1 MKKTIL
7 KGISL
12 IITPILILALAT
24 YIVLRDV
31 PDRLYTQNEVEVMSV
46 IPDVGPFSNVK
57 YNNEKLMINLL
68 GVIPIKSVSIHKVKA
83 IEVTPGGNAIGVRLS
98 SEGALVV
105 GHSEININ
113 NEKMQSPAE
122 KAGIQLGDLVVKING
137 EKVDSSKDLIMLVKK
152 SATDNINIEI
162 VRDGKA
168 MTKDVKL
175 IKEEGEDYKLGL
187 WVRDSTAGVGTMTF
201 YDEKSGKFAALG
213 HPVTDSDT
221 NKAFI
226 IKDGD
231 LLKSSIISVRKGE
244 KGLPGELKG
253 IFVEDD
259 KPIGKINKNTQCGI
273 FGDGTKS
280 INNGLRSK
288 KVKVAFREEIKVGKA
303 SIITTIDENG
313 PREYE
318 IEIVKLLQQDQP
330 GPKSM
335 LIKVTDEILLEKTG
349 GIVQGMSGSP
359 ILQNGKLIGAVTHV
373 LINKPDVGYGIYID
387 WMLED
392 AEIIK

>member
-1 MKKTIL
+1 MMKTIL

-24 YIVLRDV
+24 YVMLRNV
-31 PDRLYTQNEVEVMSV
+31 PDHLYTQNEIEAMSV
-46 IPDVGPFSNVK
+46 IPDVGPFTNVE
-57 YNNEKLMINLL
+57 YNNEKLKINLL
-68 GVIPIKSVSIHKVKA
+68 GVIPIKSVLIHKVK
-83 IEVTPGGNAIGVRLS
+83 EVEVIPGGNAIGVRLS
-98 SEGALVV
+98 SKGALVV

-113 NEKMQSPAE
+113 NEKVGSPAE
-122 KAGIQLGDLVVKING
+122 KSGIELGDLIVKING
-137 EKVDSSKDLIMLVKK
+137 EKVESSKDLIMLVKK
-152 SATDNINIEI
+152 STTDSIKVELIRDDKVIN
-162 VRDGKA
+162 R
-168 MTKDVKL
+168 DVKL

-201 YDEKSGKFAALG
+201 YDEKTGKFAALG
-213 HPVTDSDT
+213 HPVTDGDT
-221 NKAFI
+221 NKAFT
-226 IKDGD
+226 IKEGE
-231 LLKSSIISVRKGE
+231 LLQSSIISVRKGE
-244 KGLPGELKG
+244 KGSPGELKG

-273 FGDGTKS
+273 FGEGTKN
-280 INNGLRSK
+280 INNGLRK
-288 KVKVAFREEIKVGKA
+288 GKVKVAFREEIKVGKA

-313 PREYE
+313 PKEYE
-318 IEIVKLLQQDQP
+318 IEIMKLLQQDQP

-335 LIKVTDEILLEKTG
+335 LIKVTDKELLDKTG

-359 ILQNGKLIGAVTHV
+359 ILQNGKLVGAVTHV